1 MVNEGR
7 SPVAIDRDPRCN
19 SPNPVRFE
27 GTASG
32 QNSL

>member
-1 MVNEGR
+1 MKADR
-7 SPVAIDRDPRCN
+7 LLRLIAILAN
-19 SPNPVRFE
+19 LVRFE